1 MPHNPGNP
9 SPSDTGNQWD
19 SWVDGPANAPANGP
33 ANALAN
39 APIPVPADTAPIA
52 KAVASNLVLASIAE
66 TGPLMLV
73 ETAFLASTTGL
84 LWLINF
90 YFPLG
95 PLWRICF
102 PIPIA
107 LAYLRW
113 NLRAAWMT
121 AIVSTLLLSVLMGPV
136 RSLFFLMPFGVM
148 GVLLGYCWRRNAGW
162 PTSIGLGTIVATLG
176 FFFRVWLTSVLLGE
190 DLWIYVTTQVTRF
203 IDWLTILLGLMVQ
216 PELEIV
222 QACAFGLVVFNS
234 VIYLFVVHLLAN
246 YLLDRLGSAIPAP
259 PKWVQTLLEIESN

>member
-1 MPHNPGNP
+1 MASPPSQPTPEQKGNP
-9 SPSDTGNQWD
+9 SPGDTGNPWD
-19 SWVDGPANAPANGP
+19 SWVDGPANVPTPAPTGMP
-33 ANALAN
+33 
-39 APIPVPADTAPIA
+39 PIA
-52 KAVASNLVLASIAE
+52 QVVQPNLVLASIAE
-66 TGPLMLV
+66 TGPLILV

-121 AIVSTLLLSVLMGPV
+121 AIVATLLLSVLMGPV
-136 RSLFFLMPFGVM
+136 RSLFFLMPFGFM
-148 GVLLGYCWRRNAGW
+148 GVILGWCWRRKLGW
-162 PTSIGLGTIVATLG
+162 LTSIGLGTIVATLG
-176 FFFRVWLTSVLLGE
+176 FFFRVWLTSLLLGE

-203 IDWLTILLGLMVQ
+203 LDWLAILFGLMIQ
-216 PELEIV
+216 PELAIV
-222 QACAFGLVVFNS
+222 QACALGLVVLNS

-259 PKWVQTLLEIESN
+259 PKWVQAFLEIEP